1 MMPSPVFCCAQG
13 QACCAGTRVYVHE
26 SIYEEFIEKVAGLAR
41 AMGEDTG
48 NPTLDSTQIVSAHR
62 LKPCLKVALFE

>member
-1 MMPSPVFCCAQG
+1 MPSPVFCCAQG

-48 NPTLDSTQIVSAHR
+48 NPTLDSTQIVSAHQ
-62 LKPCLKVALFE
+62 LALHVM